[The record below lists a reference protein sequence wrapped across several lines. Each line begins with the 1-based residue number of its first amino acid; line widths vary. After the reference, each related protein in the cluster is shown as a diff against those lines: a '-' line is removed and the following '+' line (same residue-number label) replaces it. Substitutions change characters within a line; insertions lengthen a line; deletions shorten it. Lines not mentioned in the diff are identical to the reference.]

1 MYSIMSPFNEFLL
14 NLSWISLVILVLVV
28 PIFKNLVL
36 VNFSG
41 QLFWLFLII
50 RVANYFGLSPY
61 SWTVSIYPIFTLFC
75 ALLLWGV
82 VSLSRVVTPGLIW
95 NHRRVGHYLP
105 ITTPLFLWIILP
117 IIEVVSQVIRP
128 LTLTVRLTAN
138 LVAGHVLIFL
148 VSQLNS
154 VAVVLY
160 FILIPFEI
168 IVALVQGYVFIILLD
183 SYSQER

>member
-1 MYSIMSPFNEFLL
+1 
-14 NLSWISLVILVLVV
+14 
-28 PIFKNLVL
+28 
-36 VNFSG
+36 
-41 QLFWLFLII
+41 
-50 RVANYFGLSPY
+50 
-61 SWTVSIYPIFTLFC
+61 
-75 ALLLWGV
+75 
-82 VSLSRVVTPGLIW
+82 
-95 NHRRVGHYLP
+95 
-105 ITTPLFLWIILP
+105 LP